1 MERARRNGSAMV
13 VVAVLV
19 MMTGGI
25 LSGATENVSGATE
38 VDLYVGGV
46 TTSSA
51 ELTWT
56 ETQDWLFDHYD
67 VYMDDGDGWRLM
79 KTFQSKHTLE
89 CKVTG
94 LESDTTY
101 AFLIRDVDELGHAD
115 SNVVMITTES
125 ESIPA
130 LPVTG
135 VLLAIVGVALVV
147 SARKKKKGEE
157 DQEAQVKHEGEHQSW
172 PSGEDYMSATPR
184 RYKRGK

>member
-1 MERARRNGSAMV
+1 MEKARRNGSAMV
-13 VVAVLV
+13 VVTVLV

-38 VDLYVGGV
+38 VDLYAGGV
-46 TTSSA
+46 TTSSV

-56 ETQDWLFDHYD
+56 ETQDWLFDHYE
-67 VYMDDGDGWRLM
+67 VYMNDGDGWRLM

-89 CKVTG
+89 CTVTG

-101 AFLIRDVDELGHAD
+101 NFLIRDVDELGHAD

-135 VLLAIVGVALVV
+135 VLVAIVGAALVV

-157 DQEAQVKHEGEHQSW
+157 AQEGQVKQEGEHQDL
-172 PSGEDYMSATPR
+172 PSGEDHWAAVPR
-184 RYKRGK
+184 KYERE

>member
-1 MERARRNGSAMV
+1 MEKARRNGSAMV

-19 MMTGGI
+19 MMTGGM
-25 LSGATENVSGATE
+25 LSGATEDVSGATE
-38 VDLYVGGV
+38 VDLYAGGV
-46 TTSSA
+46 TTSSV

-56 ETQDWLFDHYD
+56 ETQDWLFDHYE

-89 CKVTG
+89 CTVTG
-94 LESDTTY
+94 LESGTTY
-101 AFLIRDVDELGHAD
+101 GFLIRDVDELGHAD

-135 VLLAIVGVALVV
+135 VLLATVVVALVV

-157 DQEAQVKHEGEHQSW
+157 DQEGQDEGGQQHW
-172 PSGEDYMSATPR
+172 PSGEDHWAAVPR
-184 RYKRGK
+184 KYERGK